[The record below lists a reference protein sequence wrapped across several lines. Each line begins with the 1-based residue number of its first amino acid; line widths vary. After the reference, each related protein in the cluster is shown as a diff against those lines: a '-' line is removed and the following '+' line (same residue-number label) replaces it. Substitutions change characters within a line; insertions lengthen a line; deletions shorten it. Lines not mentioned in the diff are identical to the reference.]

1 MSRYSSKCIQ
11 HKHRER
17 TKDNG
22 GVMSIGSNV
31 ENPLLTLTASSSS
44 LRSSQDDYDESD
56 IDNKNNNDSGDD
68 YNEDHRKMELEVSSS
83 CSLPLFR
90 LTIKNSCGRAAADT
104 NTTLLFVMLQPKLFW
119 KKIASVFT
127 FIASC
132 ALLPLM
138 LYKSKLPVSIYTI
151 ILIVIHVG
159 VLIIYCCKVQFN
171 QLDFDRISFGS
182 RILALFVTIWL
193 LPDVSNLQD
202 HTHIG
207 IFTLQ
212 MLELCLIL
220 SFLLSL
226 FMVAVLREAVKVE
239 EETDDDTEH
248 LTTNTDDTQMLC

>member
-1 MSRYSSKCIQ
+1 MQ

-31 ENPLLTLTASSSS
+31 ENPLLTLTASSSL

-68 YNEDHRKMELEVSSS
+68 YNEDHRKMELEVLSSS
-83 CSLPLFR
+83 SLPLFR
-90 LTIKNSCGRAAADT
+90 LTIKNSCGGAAADT
-104 NTTLLFVMLQPKLFW
+104 NTTLLFVLLQPKLFW
-119 KKIASVFT
+119 KKIVLV
-127 FIASC
+127 FIASY
-132 ALLPLM
+132 ALLPLI
-138 LYKSKLPVSIYTI
+138 LYKSKLPASIYAI
-151 ILIVIHVG
+151 ILILIHVG
-159 VLIIYCCKVQFN
+159 VLIIYCYKVQFN

-193 LPDVSNLQD
+193 LTVVSNWQD

-207 IFTLQ
+207 IFALQ
-212 MLELCLIL
+212 MLVLCLVH
-220 SFLLSL
+220 SFVLALL
-226 FMVAVLREAVKVE
+226 MVAVLREAVQVE